1 MLAARGILKVLGFG
15 LILALLLAVA
25 FPESMLQALG
35 DFLVIR
41 DPVEPV
47 DAVIAISGDGTGER
61 ARTAAALVRQG
72 YGRWLMLSGSGRR
85 PGAPPG
91 NATAAMVRDALEA
104 GIPRDRMLIDDQ
116 SWSTI
121 DNARNSARLMQAR
134 HLTRAIVVTSPYHTR
149 RAAWAFRSV
158 FLPRGLDVRVVAAQN
173 SFFDVRQW
181 WTREDSRWFVI
192 REYAKLLGFVMGLR

>member
-1 MLAARGILKVLGFG
+1 MPPARRILTVLGFG
-15 LILALLLAVA
+15 LILALLLSVA
-25 FPESMLQALG
+25 FPESMLQAVG

-61 ARTAAALVRQG
+61 ARSAAALVRQG
-72 YGRWLMLSGSGRR
+72 YGRWLMLSGSGSR
-85 PGAPPG
+85 PGAAPG
-91 NATAAMVRDALEA
+91 NATAAMVRDAIEA

-121 DNARNSARLMQAR
+121 DNARNSARLMQA
-134 HLTRAIVVTSPYHTR
+134 HQLTRAIVVTSPYHTR

-158 FLPRGLDVRVVAAQN
+158 FLPRGLDIRVVAAN
-173 SFFDVRQW
+173 NEYFNMRSW
-181 WTREDSRWFVI
+181 WTRPNDRIFVI
-192 REYAKLLGFVMGLR
+192 REYAKLVAFLAGLR